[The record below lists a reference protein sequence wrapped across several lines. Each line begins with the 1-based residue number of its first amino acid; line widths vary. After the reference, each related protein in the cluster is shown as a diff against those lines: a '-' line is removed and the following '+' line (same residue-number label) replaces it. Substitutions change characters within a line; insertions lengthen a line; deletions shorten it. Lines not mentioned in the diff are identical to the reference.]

1 MLTSLSVSNFL
12 SETASNSP
20 APGGG
25 SVSALAASLGAAL
38 TSMVCRLTIGK
49 NTNVTVQIELES
61 VLIKSEKLR
70 SKFAALIDEDT
81 EAFKRVMAAYKLP
94 KETGE
99 QNAQRAAIV
108 QDAIK
113 TATMVPLKLME
124 LCAEAIVLLKI
135 VVEKGNKNTLSDA
148 GVAALM
154 ISAACDGASLNVQIN
169 LGSIKDTAFVEV
181 NKNSANTLRAAV
193 SDSSQQTLYRINE
206 KLLSV

>member
-1 MLTSLSVSNFL
+1 MLTSLSISSFL

-25 SVSALAASLGAAL
+25 SVSALAASLGSAL
-38 TSMVCRLTIGK
+38 TTMVCRLTVGK
-49 NTNVTVQIELES
+49 NTNVSVQIELES

-70 SKFAALIDEDT
+70 SKFTALIDEDT

-94 KETGE
+94 KETAE
-99 QNAQRAAIV
+99 QIAQRAAMV

-124 LCAEAIVLLKI
+124 LCAEAIALLKI
-135 VVEKGNKNTLSDA
+135 VVEKGNKNALSDA

-154 ISAACDGASLNVQIN
+154 ISAACEGAALNVQIN
-169 LGSIKDTAFVEV
+169 LGSIKDPIFVET
-181 NKNSANTLRAAV
+181 NKTAAQALRATV
-193 SDSSQQTLYRINE
+193 SDSSQQALYQINE
-206 KLLSV
+206 KILLF